1 MLSTI
6 LGVTQFAFTMIIGMY
21 FLSALKNQHDQKPN
35 LNEETK
41 RDMERLNKL
50 RRIHLSEPLTEQT
63 RPKNFDE
70 IIGQKDGVK
79 AVRVALC
86 GPNPQHILIYG
97 PPGVGKTAASRLA
110 MEEAKRSEGTPFLKD
125 AVFIEVDANTMHYDE
140 RSIADPLIGSV
151 HDPIYQ
157 GASALGVAGIPQP
170 KEGAVSK
177 AHGGVLFIDEI
188 GELQP
193 IQLNRLLKVLE
204 DRKVHFESAYYSE
217 GNKNIPRYI
226 HELFQN
232 GMPADFR
239 LIGATTRSPEEIP
252 PAVRSRCV
260 EIFFNSLTNDDL
272 IKIIDNALHKL
283 NISMSDDLK
292 KKICRF
298 TANGRDVVKIL
309 ETVSAKLNLER
320 RGVVSAEDVDWV
332 IRCGRYRAK
341 YTYSVS
347 EGKKIGVVNGLAVSG
362 DGVGLLMP
370 IEVSASPSQNGRV
383 CYGGICENETIK
395 FRNRT
400 ITGKSSARTSLDN
413 VLTVLSEQFG
423 INVEKYNITVNF
435 PGGMPVDGP
444 SAGITIFA
452 GIYSA
457 IKKIGIDQK
466 IAFTGEI
473 SVLGEIFPVGGI
485 MEKIE
490 AAKNAGAKRV
500 IIPYDNFYPDLERIG
515 IEIMPIKNVKELW
528 DNLFEKE
535 CLGNVYNDEKE
546 VIVASGILNEG

>member
-1 MLSTI
+1 MLATV
-6 LGVTQFAFTMIIGMY
+6 LGITQFAFTMIIGMY
-21 FLSALKNQHDQKPN
+21 FLQALKNQHDAKPN

-41 RDMERLNKL
+41 RDMERLNKM
-50 RRIHLSEPLTEQT
+50 RRIHLTEPLTEQT

-70 IIGQKDGVK
+70 IIGQKDGVR

-97 PPGVGKTAASRLA
+97 PPGVGKTAASRIA
-110 MEEAKRSEGTPFLKD
+110 MEEAKRSEGTPFLED

-193 IQLNRLLKVLE
+193 IQMNRLLKVLE

-217 GNKNIPRYI
+217 SNKNIPRYI

-260 EIFFNSLTNDDL
+260 EIFFNSLTDDDL
-272 IKIIDNALHKL
+272 VKIMDNALEKL
-283 NISMSDDLK
+283 NISMDSELK
-292 KKICRF
+292 KKICRY
-298 TANGRDVVKIL
+298 TSNGRDVVKIL
-309 ETVSAKLNLER
+309 ETISAKLNLEKR
-320 RGVVSAEDVDWV
+320 SEARVEDVDWV

-341 YTYSVS
+341 YSYSVS
-347 EGKKIGVVNGLAVSG
+347 ADKKVGVVNGLAVSG

-370 IEVSASPSQNGRV
+370 IEVSATHTTKGRV

-400 ITGKSSARTSLDN
+400 ITGKSSARASLDN
-413 VLTVLSEQFG
+413 VLTVLAERFG
-423 INVEKYNITVNF
+423 IRVDEYNITVNF

-444 SAGITIFA
+444 SAGIALFA

-457 IKKIGIDQK
+457 IRKIGILNK

-473 SVLGEIFPVGGI
+473 SVLGGINPVGGV
-485 MEKIE
+485 MEKVE
-490 AAKNAGAKRV
+490 AAKNAGAETV
-500 IIPYDNFYPDLERIG
+500 VIPYSNYYPDLERVG
-515 IEIMPIKNVKELW
+515 IRILPLKEIEELW
-528 DNLFEKE
+528 EFLFKNDCRETIYNEEK
-535 CLGNVYNDEKE
+535 GA
-546 VIVASGILNEG
+546 IVASGI

>member
-1 MLSTI
+1 MLTTV
-6 LGVTQFAFTMIIGMY
+6 LGITQFAFTMIIGMY
-21 FLSALKNQHDQKPN
+21 FLQAMKNQHDQKPN
-35 LNEETK
+35 MHEETK
-41 RDMERLNKL
+41 RDMERLNRM
-50 RRIHLSEPLTEQT
+50 RRISLTEPLTEQT
-63 RPKNFDE
+63 RPKTFDE

-97 PPGVGKTAASRLA
+97 PPGVGKTAASRIA

-193 IQLNRLLKVLE
+193 MQMNRLLKVLE
-204 DRKVHFESAYYSE
+204 DRKVHFESAYYSQ

-260 EIFFNSLTNDDL
+260 EIFFNSLNDDDL
-272 IKIIDNALHKL
+272 LKIIDNALKKL
-283 NISMSDDLK
+283 NISMNDDLK
-292 KKICRF
+292 KRICRY
-298 TANGRDVVKIL
+298 TANGRDVVKII
-309 ETVSAKLNLER
+309 ETISAKLNLEKR
-320 RGVVSAEDVDWV
+320 NVANADDIDWV
-332 IRCGRYRAK
+332 IRSGRYRAK
-341 YTYSVS
+341 YSYSVG
-347 EGKKIGVVNGLAVSG
+347 EGKKIGIVNGLAVSG
-362 DGVGLLMP
+362 DGVGMLMP
-370 IEVSASPSQNGRV
+370 IEVSAYPAINGRV
-383 CYGGICENETIK
+383 SYGGICENETIR

-400 ITGKSSARTSLDN
+400 ITGKSSARASLDN
-413 VLTVLSEQFG
+413 VLTVLAERFG
-423 INVEKYNITVNF
+423 VKIEEYNITVNF
-435 PGGMPVDGP
+435 PGGSPVDGP
-444 SAGITIFA
+444 SAGIALFA

-457 IKKIGIDQK
+457 IARVGIDNK

-473 SVLGEIFPVGGI
+473 SVLGGINPVGGVR
-485 MEKIE
+485 EKVE
-490 AAKNAGAKRV
+490 AAKNAGAEIV
-500 IIPYDNFYPDLERIG
+500 IIPEGNFYPELESIG
-515 IEIMPIKNVKELW
+515 VKILPLEGIDQLW
-528 DNLFEKE
+528 EFLFKVQSGEKLYSNE
-535 CLGNVYNDEKE
+535 TGAK
-546 VIVASGILNEG
+546 VASGI